1 MLGDG
6 CPLASQGHKGKTW
19 HDSLLHCQW
28 GPPIKHFFWALGQRS
43 GEKRGIYASLH
54 LNPRQNPKRQLSL
67 TKRSLL
73 ITRSSSSNAAEARKY
88 PSPLSFPE
96 SNKKKTPPVYLL
108 VTPAMTFSQEKV
120 VAVHG
125 SRGIRLVDIEPIGG
139 RRAHLALPS
148 SPVSHPQT
156 LPEAG
161 PGQLRR
167 VRV

>member
-96 SNKKKTPPVYLL
+96 SNKKKKNATSLSPRY
-108 VTPAMTFSQEKV
+108 TSNDFFSRKSCCGPWFSRYTSGGYRTYRRKKGSLSSALFSRV
-120 VAVHG
+120 SSADSARSWPWSVAEG
-125 SRGIRLVDIEPIGG
+125 
-139 RRAHLALPS
+139 
-148 SPVSHPQT
+148 
-156 LPEAG
+156 
-161 PGQLRR
+161 
-167 VRV
+167 